1 MRLRWT
7 RRALLD
13 LQRLYAFLEEVNEPA
28 AARAAQA
35 LVRAAGFLPEQPRIG
50 RRLEQFRDREVRRTL
65 VGQYE
70 LRYEIR
76 DEVIILLR
84 IWHTREQR

>member
-7 RRALLD
+7 KRALLD
-13 LQRLYAFLEEVNEPA
+13 SRRLHAFLEEVNEPA

-35 LVRAAGFLPEQPRIG
+35 LVRAASFLPEHPRMG
-50 RRLEQFRDREVRRTL
+50 RRLEQFPGQEVRRTL

-76 DEVIILLR
+76 DDVIILLR
-84 IWHTREQR
+84 IWHTRERR